1 MNDATAVE
9 TKKIYDKGI
18 EEGAAKLTPERIQK
32 VYRQMMNAEA
42 GARLKTYVDAC
53 VSCGLCSEA
62 CHFYL
67 S

>member
-32 VYRQMMNAEA
+32 VYRQMMSAEA
-42 GARLKTYVDAC
+42 GARLKTYVETC